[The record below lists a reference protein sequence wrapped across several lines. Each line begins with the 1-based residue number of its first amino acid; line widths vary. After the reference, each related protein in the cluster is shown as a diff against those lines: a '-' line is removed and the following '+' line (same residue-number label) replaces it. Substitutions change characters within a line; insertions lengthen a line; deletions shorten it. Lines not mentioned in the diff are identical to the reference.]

1 MQTSVQLRNAIKGVA
16 CTQTSIPLKK
26 GICLQKLCKLAR
38 VYRSQ
43 RYSSTSGLIVMSK
56 WPKIVVRARNKEL
69 EDFAKAEPKTESQSV
84 ATTPG
89 SLW

>member
-1 MQTSVQLRNAIKGVA
+1 M
-16 CTQTSIPLKK
+16 
-26 GICLQKLCKLAR
+26 QKLCKLAR

-56 WPKIVVRARNKEL
+56 WPKIVMSRNKEL
-69 EDFAKAEPKTESQSV
+69 EDVAKAEPKIESQSA
-84 ATTPG
+84 ATAPG